1 MVLAR
6 RKAVVQVVSRDP
18 LEVTIGPHHR
28 LLLADC
34 LAVRDYLLARRPDAI
49 VTDPPYGVGWNGT
62 GDKSGILAATTA
74 FSGTKITGDHKPFD
88 PSAWLD
94 AASVVLWG
102 ANHYADKLPTRA
114 RWLVWDK
121 RRGLPSNDLA
131 DCELAWTNSDMPAR
145 LMALRWMG
153 MLKDSERG
161 EPRVHPTQKPVEVMR
176 WCVELASRPGEL
188 VLDPYMGSG
197 TTGVACAL
205 TGRRFLGVEIDPVYF
220 EVACERILKAHD
232 PAAFQAAAWTRNRM
246 TSPKVQRLV

>member
-1 MVLAR
+1 MVLAH
-6 RKAVVQVVSRDP
+6 KAVVQVVSRDP
-18 LEVTIGPHHR
+18 LEVTIGPHR

-34 LAVRDYLLARRPDAI
+34 LTVRDYLLARRPDAI
-49 VTDPPYGVGWNGT
+49 VTDPPYGVNWKGT
-62 GDKSGILAATTA
+62 SSKSGILADNTV
-74 FSGTKITGDHKPFD
+74 FVGTGIDGDAEPFD
-88 PSAWLD
+88 PTPWLD
-94 AASVVLWG
+94 VPCVVAWG
-102 ANHYADKLPTRA
+102 ANHYSDKLQANPC
-114 RWLVWDK
+114 WLVWDK
-121 RRGLPSNDLA
+121 RVGINGNA
-131 DCELAWTNSDMPAR
+131 MGDCEMAWTNLSGPAR
-145 LMALRWMG
+145 IFLHRWMG

-246 TSPKVQRLV
+246 KAPQVKRII